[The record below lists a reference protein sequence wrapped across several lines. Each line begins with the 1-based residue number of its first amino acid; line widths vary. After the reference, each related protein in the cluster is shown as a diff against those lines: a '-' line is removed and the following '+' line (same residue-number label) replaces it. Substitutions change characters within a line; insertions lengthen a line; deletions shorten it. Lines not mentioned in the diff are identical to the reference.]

1 MLNLAAL
8 LKQLRCRSCESVI
21 LDNFCN
27 KATSLVKITN
37 EMITKC
43 EPAIEGDAISC
54 ERFDNVFVPKP
65 HTSSTL
71 FVAMDLVHA
80 PAE

>member
-1 MLNLAAL
+1 MMNLAAL

-21 LDNFCN
+21 LDNFCH

-43 EPAIEGDAISC
+43 EPAVEGDAISC
-54 ERFDNVFVPKP
+54 QRFDNVFVLKP

-71 FVAMDLVHA
+71 FLAMEVVDA
-80 PAE
+80 PAD